1 MAAVECFMPTCD
13 RKRDRRWAIC
23 ATCFGVLPTD
33 LRMAISRAFS
43 PDITKDDL
51 TPGLRYAINNAQA
64 WIIAK
69 LGVDGGPQ
77 RSSYTPEKWER
88 LKETVRARDAA
99 RAERRRVAEN
109 EARAKAGKAP
119 RPAHLKLVP

>member
-1 MAAVECFMPTCD
+1 MALQCFMPTCD

-23 ATCFGVLPTD
+23 GTCFKVLPTD
-33 LRMAISRAFS
+33 LRMAVSRAFT
-43 PDITKDDL
+43 PGITNDDP
-51 TPGLRYAINNAQA
+51 TPGLRYAINNAQS
-64 WIIAK
+64 WLIAK
-69 LGVDGGPQ
+69 LGAEGGPQ

-99 RAERRRVAEN
+99 RAERRRATEN
-109 EARAKAGKAP
+109 EERAAAGKAP